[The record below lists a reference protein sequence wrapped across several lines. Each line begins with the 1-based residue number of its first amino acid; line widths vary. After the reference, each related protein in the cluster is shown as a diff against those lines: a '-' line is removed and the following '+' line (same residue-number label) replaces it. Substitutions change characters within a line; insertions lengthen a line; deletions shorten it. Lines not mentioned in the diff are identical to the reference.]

1 MAFAAVLRERARRAK
16 DAKTG
21 RDATLYSRFH
31 PKKYLSHHLAAI
43 VCNAFM
49 YDADHIEHMIR
60 ELKLD
65 NKTKQQ
71 QQRRRAAFI

>member
-31 PKKYLSHHLAAI
+31 PEKYLSRHLAAI

-49 YDADHIEHMIR
+49 YDADHIKHQIVA
-60 ELKLD
+60 LQLA

-71 QQRRRAAFI
+71 QQRHRASA